1 MAALDIK
8 WLRVFVEIHR
18 TRSVSLAAQRLGM
31 AQARAS
37 GILAKLRRHFG
48 DPLFARTSQGME
60 PTPYADKIYP
70 DALQCCDRLAVPD
83 RYRSV
88 FDHSSTPRHF
98 RICMTDISEV
108 IVLPLLV
115 DKLGRVAPGVTV
127 EIERISVESQR
138 RLESGDLDLA
148 VGYMPDLEAGFYQQT
163 LFRQG
168 FVCLAARSHPRI
180 QGRLTRE
187 LFSREGH
194 VVVISS
200 GTGQVIVEAEYARK
214 KIRRN
219 VLLRV
224 PSFLGLGSIVATT
237 ELLTTVPQMLA
248 EVVAANEAVTIH
260 PTPIA
265 LPSYEVK
272 LHWHSRY
279 HADPGNV
286 WIRNLIA
293 GLLCKGT
300 ARTAPVTLA
309 ERVSPNRAPLAVSA
323 AISRS
328 DAGSLPPA
336 TKRTGRRM

>member
-88 FDHSSTPRHF
+88 FDHSSTQRHF

-108 IVLPLLV
+108 VVLPSLV
-115 DKLGRVAPGVTV
+115 NEFGRIAPGITV
-127 EIERISVESQR
+127 EIERISVDSPR

-168 FVCLAARSHPRI
+168 FVCLAAKRHPRI
-180 QGRLTRE
+180 QERMTRE

-200 GTGQVIVEAEYARK
+200 GTGQVIVESEYARRK
-214 KIRRN
+214 VRRN
-219 VLLRV
+219 ILLRV

-237 ELLTTVPQMLA
+237 ELLTTVPQRLA
-248 EVVAANEAVTIH
+248 AVVASNDAVTIY
-260 PTPIA
+260 PTPIP

-279 HADPGNV
+279 HADPGNAWV
-286 WIRNLIA
+286 RNLIA
-293 GLLCKGT
+293 RLLSKG
-300 ARTAPVTLA
+300 AAVTLS
-309 ERVSPNRAPLAVSA
+309 ERMGRRSRNRIDHA
-323 AISRS
+323 ALRGSSRS
-328 DAGSLPPA
+328 
-336 TKRTGRRM
+336 R